1 MRTCPR
7 SAPPSTPNDRFDPF
21 SSRPSSPPRLP
32 STPKRHLQVRTLCL
46 KTAACFHAFMGICS
60 CLLAGD
66 NTKKHTLKRGLSTL
80 MRTAETI
87 LKRHSVAKCNKQAVR
102 RRSNAGGGRG
112 GVHRRPYRPIHYEM
126 WKTSN
131 WERDASNCGRVRQR
145 SDECALLVRSL
156 RIAGRLSAYM
166 LIFYGRYV
174 E

>member
-32 STPKRHLQVRTLCL
+32 STPKRHLQVSTLCL

-102 RRSNAGGGRG
+102 RRSNAGGGGAACTG
-112 GVHRRPYRPIHYEM
+112 GLIGRSIMR
-126 WKTSN
+126 
-131 WERDASNCGRVRQR
+131 CGRHQTGREMRV
-145 SDECALLVRSL
+145 
-156 RIAGRLSAYM
+156 IADVSGKGAMNARCL
-166 LIFYGRYV
+166 
-174 E
+174 